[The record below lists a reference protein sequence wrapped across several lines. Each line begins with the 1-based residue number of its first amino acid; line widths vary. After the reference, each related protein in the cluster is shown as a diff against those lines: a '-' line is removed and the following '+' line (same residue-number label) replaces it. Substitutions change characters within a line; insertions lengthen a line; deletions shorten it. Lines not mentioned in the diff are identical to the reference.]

1 MRVLV
6 IVLVLLA
13 AAKIGAQQYL
23 VASAKSEIIVSAYRD
38 RAVGAC
44 GLLARAQHVELP
56 QSWAGQP
63 EVRLVIGKSSLDV
76 HLWQVGHTMWAAR
89 YKNPYLF
96 LTMRDD
102 AQKVFCEFDIVQ
114 GSATVLRM

>member
-6 IVLVLLA
+6 LVLVLLA
-13 AAKIGAQQYL
+13 AAKIGAQYYL
-23 VASAKSEIIVSAYRD
+23 VSSAKNEIIVGAYRE
-38 RAVGAC
+38 RAIGAC
-44 GLLARAQHVELP
+44 GQTARTQHVDVKP
-56 QSWAGQP
+56 TWADNSD
-63 EVRLVIGKSSLDV
+63 VRLVIGKSSLDV
-76 HLWQVGHTMWAAR
+76 QLWQFDNRLWAAR